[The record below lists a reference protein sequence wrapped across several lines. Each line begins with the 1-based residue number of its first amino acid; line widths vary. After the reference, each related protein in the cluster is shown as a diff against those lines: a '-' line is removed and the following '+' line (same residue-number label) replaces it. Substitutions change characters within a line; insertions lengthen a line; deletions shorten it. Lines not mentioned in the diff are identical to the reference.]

1 VQGRF
6 LAFWP
11 GVAYTPAEGRDRA
24 AFFGDLKSTKMVRFT
39 MLQLTKR
46 SEYGLAALLR
56 LVEAGPGA
64 FVSVREIC
72 ARYPLPRRFVAETLK
87 DLHAAGLVDSQRGVQ
102 GGYTLAR
109 PAREITLGEV
119 VAVLEGKPPVTQC
132 ELVGAWLDRAPDV
145 VTPCPVRNPLESL
158 RTGIWNAI
166 AGTTLEDLIRGRFVP
181 PPLSAS
187 HP

>member
-1 VQGRF
+1 
-6 LAFWP
+6 
-11 GVAYTPAEGRDRA
+11 
-24 AFFGDLKSTKMVRFT
+24 

-46 SEYGLAALLR
+46 SEYGLVALLR

-72 ARYPLPRRFVAETLK
+72 ARSPLPRRLVAETLK
-87 DLHAAGLVDSQRGVQ
+87 DLHAAGIVGSQRGAL
-102 GGYTLAR
+102 GGYALAH
-109 PAREITLGEV
+109 PARSVTLGEV
-119 VAVLEGKPPVTQC
+119 VGVLEGKPAVTQC
-132 ELVGAWLDRAPDV
+132 DLVGAWVDRAPDV

-166 AGTTLEDLIRGRFVP
+166 AGTTLEDLARGRFRVP
-181 PPLSAS
+181 SSLSAS